1 MTERRRRP
9 LTPDEDEAWTGLART
24 VTPLPN
30 RPRPAPPP
38 PAAPRPKMVSTL
50 APPPAKPAKKKT
62 VAPPQALE
70 SLANLDGRNAERLR
84 KGKLPVE
91 AVLDMHG
98 MYQDDAHN
106 ALVSFVTRCYA
117 AQRRCVLVVTGK
129 GDGRGKGVL
138 KANLPR
144 WLGEPSLRQC
154 IVAVTPAAPQHG
166 GGGAFY
172 LYLKRKR

>member
-1 MTERRRRP
+1 MTERRRRT
-9 LTPDEDEAWTGLART
+9 LTPDEDVAWTGLART
-24 VTPLPN
+24 VTPLRG
-30 RPRPAPPP
+30 RPRPAPLPP
-38 PAAPRPKMVSTL
+38 PAARPKIAGAL
-50 APPPAKPAKKKT
+50 APPEKPAKKKNP
-62 VAPPQALE
+62 VPPPPLE
-70 SLANLDGRNAERLR
+70 SLSNLDGRNAERLR

-98 MYQDDAHN
+98 LYQGDAHA

-117 AQRRCVLVVTGK
+117 VQRRCVLVITGK

-138 KANLPR
+138 KSNLPR